1 MRHGPQWG
9 ARTGIQSNQFFGGEL
24 FVMHGLNLHSRV
36 RKTAKPAALQLR
48 VGYLETLACLHGQ
61 SRSTHEPRHNPGNA
75 VPDCAGAYPGFTKAY
90 IQPRSL

>member
-1 MRHGPQWG
+1 LVQWG
-9 ARTGIQSNQFFGGEL
+9 ARTGIQSNQCFGGEL
-24 FVMHGLNLHSRV
+24 LVMHGLNLHSRV

-48 VGYLETLACLHGQ
+48 ACYLETLACLHGQ
-61 SRSTHEPRHNPGNA
+61 LRSPNKPRRNPSNA